1 MLRRWLTFVPGAER
15 VNKIDADDRTIF
27 ELLNNKKYAI
37 DYYQREYRWTT
48 ENIQQLIEDLEG
60 RFLADYQGHHERREV
75 KNYGHYFLGSIVLSD
90 REGQRFIVDGQQRLT
105 SLTLLFIYLEHLRAR
120 QGGVTDVQT
129 LIYSEMYG
137 ERSFNLNIE
146 ERNAAMDGLLSN
158 GTFDAE
164 NAGESVRNIVAR
176 YEDIANVFP
185 EILAGRALGYF
196 VDWLL
201 HHVVLVEI
209 VAGTDEDAYTI
220 FETMND
226 RGLSLTPTDMLKG
239 YLLSNIRNDEK
250 ERSNTL
256 WRRYILKLNELNRD
270 EDPDFFKAWL
280 RGKYAQSIRERKRG
294 ATNQDFERIGT
305 TYHKWVRDNS
315 DLLGLERSSDFSAF
329 ISEKYTFFAKFYHTI
344 REAAATFNPTY
355 PSVYYNAHRDFTL
368 QYPVLLAPLKET
380 DTPDV
385 ITRKVQ
391 MVADYL
397 DIFITRRSVNFRT
410 LGYSSL
416 SYTMFLLMRSIRD
429 LDLPQLSA
437 LLKQRLDEDGDDL
450 EAIRNYQLHQRNR
463 LYVHHLLA
471 RLTYHLECHCGVVS
485 TFKQYTDRDI
495 SKPFEVEHLWAE
507 RYDRHEDE
515 FATPDEFLSWRN
527 RLGGLV
533 LLPKGFNQSYGALPY
548 EKKLPHYYGQNL
560 LAKSLNPQCYENN
573 PSFLSYLS
581 DSKQP
586 FRAHEQFKKTD
597 LEERQT
603 LYTSLAH
610 EIWDPGK
617 LDI

>member
-1 MLRRWLTFVPGAER
+1 M
-15 VNKIDADDRTIF
+15 NKIDADDRTVF

-48 ENIQQLIEDLEG
+48 ENIQQLVEDLEG
-60 RFLADYQGHHERREV
+60 RFLADYHEHHERKEV

-105 SLTLLFIYLEHLRAR
+105 SLTLLLIYLEHLRAGR
-120 QGGVTDVQT
+120 NGVTDIQK

-146 ERNAAMDGLLSN
+146 DRNAAMDGLLNS
-158 GTFDAE
+158 GTFDARS
-164 NAGESVRNIVAR
+164 AGESVRNIVAR
-176 YEDIANVFP
+176 YEDIEDVFP
-185 EILAGRALGYF
+185 ETLAGPALGYF

-201 HHVVLVEI
+201 HRVVLVEI
-209 VAGTDEDAYTI
+209 VAETDEDAYTI

-239 YLLSNIRNDEK
+239 YLLSNIRDDNGK

-256 WRRYILKLNELNRD
+256 WRQYILKLNELNKD

-294 ATNQDFERIGT
+294 STNQDFERIGT
-305 TYHKWVRDNS
+305 TYHKWVRDNA
-315 DLLGLERSSDFSAF
+315 DLLGLERGSDFSAF
-329 ISEKYTFFAKFYHTI
+329 ISEKYTFFATVYHTM
-344 REAAATFNPTY
+344 REAAAHFNPTY
-355 PSVYYNAHRDFTL
+355 PAVYYNAHRNFTL

-380 DTPDV
+380 DGSEV
-385 ITRKVQ
+385 ITRKLQ
-391 MVADYL
+391 LVADYL
-397 DIFITRRSVNFRT
+397 DIFVTRRSVNFRT

-416 SYTMFLLMRSIRD
+416 SYTMFRLMQSIRD

-437 LLKQRLDEDGDDL
+437 LLRQRLDEDGDDL
-450 EAIRNYQLHQRNR
+450 GAIRNYQLHQRNR

-471 RLTYHLECHCGVVS
+471 RLTFHLERHCGVVS
-485 TFKQYTDRDI
+485 TFEQYIARDI

-507 RYDRHEDE
+507 RYDRHRDE
-515 FATPDEFLSWRN
+515 FTTQDEFLSWRN

-533 LLPKGFNQSYGALPY
+533 LLPRGFNQSYGALPY
-548 EKKLPHYYGQNL
+548 EEKLPHYYGQNM
-560 LAKSLNPQCYENN
+560 LAKSLNYQCYQNN
-573 PSFLSYLS
+573 PSFLSYARS
-581 DSKQP
+581 SNQP
-586 FRAHEQFKKTD
+586 FKPHTRFKKTD
-597 LEERQT
+597 LEERQA
-603 LYTSLAH
+603 LYTSLAL
-610 EIWDPGK
+610 EIWDPQK
-617 LDI
+617 LEV